1 MARVFAQ
8 RVKGVSKGWVIRQR
22 ADNRQVVGAGAAE
35 CGATVQRLRGERVS
49 VQALRQVGGD
59 LLQQGQVAGVFG
71 GRRGQVIALEV
82 ETGP

>member
-8 RVKGVSKGWVIRQR
+8 RVKGVSKGWVIRQGP
-22 ADNRQVVGAGAAE
+22 DNRQVVGAGAAK
-35 CGATVQRLRGERVS
+35 CGATVQGLRDEGLG
-49 VQALRQVGGD
+49 VQALHQVGRD

-71 GRRGQVIALEV
+71 GCRGQVIVLEV